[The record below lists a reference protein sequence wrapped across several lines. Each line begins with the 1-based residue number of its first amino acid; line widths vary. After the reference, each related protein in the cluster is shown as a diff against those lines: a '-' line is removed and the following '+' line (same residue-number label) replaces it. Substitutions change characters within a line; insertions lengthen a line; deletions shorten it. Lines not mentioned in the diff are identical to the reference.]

1 LAGIRESWGT
11 PGRRIRGAR
20 RPGPNLSTVTYA
32 ADAAPGMMKMESD
45 CGSLGLEVDSG
56 SEAVDQLRPRARPTV
71 WPGRR
76 YVPGIV
82 APRPRGSTW
91 SRLSS
96 TATSP
101 AAGLRW
107 SVSVGRYGV
116 PKSVPSFR
124 VRHHGSTPSRELCY
138 PPVPHGGQGVLSRP
152 SPNPVRDF
160 RSSHHAALRHPET
173 MKMVRSTISDWFST
187 VYSRISL

>member
-1 LAGIRESWGT
+1 MAAFIPYGCQIAVLPQSRCCW
-11 PGRRIRGAR
+11 RIRLEDR
-20 RPGPNLSTVTYA
+20 GPWVSPPPEPPSYPNCSLSAAFGNSPTVTYA

-124 VRHHGSTPSRELCY
+124 VRHHGSTPLRERCHPQCRY
-138 PPVPHGGQGVLSRP
+138 GG
-152 SPNPVRDF
+152 
-160 RSSHHAALRHPET
+160 
-173 MKMVRSTISDWFST
+173 
-187 VYSRISL
+187 